1 MGVTSLYV
9 FAGGGIGAVL
19 RYFISIFAQNFL
31 KGAHWGTLFVNVL
44 GAGLI
49 YLLNSKG
56 FIETKNI
63 DAGIKIG
70 LLGGLTTFSTFSYE
84 VFKLLEQ
91 GKLALGMTYFG
102 LNIILGVVV
111 MVIIF
116 R

>member
-1 MGVTSLYV
+1 MVLTSLYV
-9 FAGGGIGAVL
+9 FVGGGTGAVL
-19 RYFISIFAQNFL
+19 RYLVSLFSANVL
-31 KGAHWGTLFVNVL
+31 RGAHWGTLLVNVI

-56 FIETKNI
+56 VIQTKEI
-63 DAGIKIG
+63 DAGIKVG

-102 LNIILGVVV
+102 LNIILGIVV